1 VIQSARNIIQHHW
14 PVILLI
20 IINMVIGLAVVHDYG
35 QSWDEPGI
43 QKYAGQALSA
53 YGRLIRGE
61 APPDYESDHMYYGP
75 AFGMLGEL
83 SVRRLDASCFGWLS
97 AYYWHLVYFLCFQA
111 AVISLYGLSSRW
123 MGRWPAF
130 GVALLF
136 MTQPLLWGHAFIN
149 PKDIP
154 FLAFFLMSIALGFAM
169 VDKANAVH
177 LHDGGLLQ
185 STLSVK
191 EFKNEWKISMTTK
204 KVIALIIVILWAAV
218 GVFLVFFD
226 EVVNNLLASSVSA
239 VYDAGGQGFWGSLFS
254 RLAPN
259 AAQVPV
265 DSYISKA
272 QSMASQWEGVL
283 YILVGLVL
291 AFILLRL
298 IAPASYRSLVD
309 CGIKPGIKSC
319 INFLKKPYVCWA
331 AIILGLTI
339 SVRVLGPYAGI
350 LVGLFAVWKMGKRS
364 LLILVP
370 YFSLA
375 LLISYITWPFL
386 WRDPVGRFLESVQ
399 VMSRFVEPD
408 IGAQGGSAPWFDLG
422 KMLTIQLTETL
433 LFLFLAGLVAALFR
447 AKDRNYLEPLLLWV
461 LWFLVPVIGT
471 MVSGSTLYDNFR
483 QLFFL
488 LPPVFIVGG
497 LALEELF
504 SRFNKLWLNGIV
516 IALLVLP
523 GISACIQ
530 LHPYE
535 YIYYNSF
542 VGGVKGVFRQ
552 YELDYWA
559 TSYKE
564 AAEYLNEVAPP
575 DSRIGVVGTDLIFKP
590 YARHDLKVTFFN
602 GVDVGE
608 GFNYVVISSRANNDL
623 AVCPNAKVIKTIE
636 RDEAVLTAIKQIS
649 SPEDCVLSP

>member
-1 VIQSARNIIQHHW
+1 MQSVRRFFKMHW
-14 PVILLI
+14 PIILLI
-20 IINMVIGLAVVHDYG
+20 IINMVIGLAVVRDYG

-43 QKYAGQALSA
+43 QKYAVQALSA
-53 YGRLIRGE
+53 YGRFIRGE

-75 AFGMLGEL
+75 SFGMLGEL
-83 SVRRLDASCFGWLS
+83 SVRALGKSSLDWLS
-97 AYYWHLVYFLCFQA
+97 ADYWHLVYFLCFQA

-123 MGRWPAF
+123 MGRWAAF

-136 MTQPLLWGHAFIN
+136 TTQPLLWGHAFIN

-154 FLAFFLMSIALGFAM
+154 FLAFFLMSVTLGFAM
-169 VDKANAVH
+169 VDKGIGV
-177 LHDGGLLQ
+177 GLPEESIPQ
-185 STLSVK
+185 AALSMK
-191 EFKNEWKISMTTK
+191 EFKSEWRSSKPAKKI
-204 KVIALIIVILWAAV
+204 IALIVAVLWATT
-218 GVFLVFFD
+218 GIFLVFFD
-226 EVVNNLLASSVSA
+226 EEVNNTLASTVTSI
-239 VYDAGGQGFWGSLFS
+239 YGTGGEGFLGSLFY

-298 IAPASYRSLVD
+298 VAPSSYSSLVD
-309 CGIKPGIKSC
+309 RGVKPGAKGC
-319 INFLKKPYVCWA
+319 FFFLKKPYVYWA

-497 LALEELF
+497 LSLEWLF
-504 SRFNKLWLNGIV
+504 SRINKPLLNGIV
-516 IALLVLP
+516 IALLVMP
-523 GISACIQ
+523 GIYACIQ

-590 YARHDLKVTFFN
+590 YARPDLKVTFFN